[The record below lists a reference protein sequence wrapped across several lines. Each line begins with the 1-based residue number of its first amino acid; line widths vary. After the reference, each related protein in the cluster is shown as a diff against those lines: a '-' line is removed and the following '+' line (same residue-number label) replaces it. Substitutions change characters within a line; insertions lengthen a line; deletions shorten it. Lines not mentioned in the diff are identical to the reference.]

1 MVLGVLVGAVDMVGE
16 EGAAVTALLPIR
28 SEHEVVD
35 DQGAAPVEQVGQG
48 FPAVRPFEGV
58 DLVDTDPGQRPP
70 LGAEPVP
77 FTGKGLFLAQQLLA
91 GMQPFFAGNHGV
103 LVDFHVALS

>member
-1 MVLGVLVGAVDMVGE
+1 MLEVLVGPVDVVGE
-16 EGAAVTALLPIR
+16 EGAAGATFLPVGA
-28 SEHEVVD
+28 EHEVVD
-35 DQGAAPVEQVGQG
+35 DQGAATVEQVGQG